1 MVPYQ
6 SFLMFESDCILAPI
20 RTAFDLQ
27 TIINKAT
34 TTNQMESLTLEEAK
48 FLIGTEFQFFHWKS
62 TVEFNRLSYDW
73 DFSHLIFEFVKRK

>member
-20 RTAFDLQ
+20 RPAFDLQ

-48 FLIGTEFQFFHWKS
+48 FLIGTEFQF
-62 TVEFNRLSYDW
+62 NRLSYGPYDMTKI
-73 DFSHLIFEFVKRK
+73 LVI